1 MANLAVPVPASEQA
15 GNLITGAIWNANVY
29 NGLTYLLNPPAF
41 WGYQTAAQ
49 SLTANIP
56 AAVLLDSE
64 QIDTYGG
71 HSTTSNTSRYT
82 AQVAGY
88 YFAFGSIVWGSGSTS
103 GIRVAQ
109 LYKTGSAV
117 NAAYSSFGAT
127 SFNASALV
135 AGIVQLN
142 VNDYLELFANQSV
155 AVSTQASAPQYSS
168 LLLWFM
174 HA

>member
-1 MANLAVPVPASEQA
+1 MANLPVPVPASEQA

-49 SLTANIP
+49 TLTANVP
-56 AAVLLDSE
+56 AAILLDSE
-64 QIDTYGG
+64 QADTYGG
-71 HSTTSNTSRYT
+71 HSTTSNTSRYV

-88 YFAFGSIVWGSGSTS
+88 YFALGSVVWTNTSST

-109 LYKTGSAV
+109 LYKNGSAV

-127 SFNASALV
+127 SFNASALT
-135 AGIVQLN
+135 AGIVQMN
-142 VNDYLELFANQSV
+142 ANDYIELFANQSV
-155 AVSTQASAPQYSS
+155 AVNTQASAPQYSS